1 MTEFIE
7 VTFEHLMN
15 DLNARGSEI
24 ETRLRGYEESG
35 SKGDYTV
42 CWPKGSVRVI
52 RGADYGTAR
61 TVACIL
67 RDERTQWMNQPTTF
81 VEPVIARI
89 RRPLNDRTR
98 VTSPEA
104 FKSTVY
110 TKDRLLGGDFFAAGS
125 LDLKFTDLDFPRW
138 RFDYSSLPEG

>member
-42 CWPKGSVRVI
+42 YWPKDSVRVI
-52 RGADYGTAR
+52 RGADYG
-61 TVACIL
+61 L
-67 RDERTQWMNQPTTF
+67 F
-81 VEPVIARI
+81 GHPV
-89 RRPLNDRTR
+89 
-98 VTSPEA
+98 
-104 FKSTVY
+104 
-110 TKDRLLGGDFFAAGS
+110 G
-125 LDLKFTDLDFPRW
+125 
-138 RFDYSSLPEG
+138 